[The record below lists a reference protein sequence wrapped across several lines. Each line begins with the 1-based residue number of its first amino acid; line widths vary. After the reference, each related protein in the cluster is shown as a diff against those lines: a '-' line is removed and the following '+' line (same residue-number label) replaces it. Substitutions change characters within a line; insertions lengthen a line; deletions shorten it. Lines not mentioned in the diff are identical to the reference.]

1 MRTLHA
7 RLMLVLALTLVPA
20 GAALLSLTVRSAR
33 AYYQEVTQ
41 RQNADVA
48 ANLVS
53 QHDLMIGHD
62 VDRQKLSEVA
72 RNLAMTNPGVEVY
85 VLDPAGRVL
94 AGSIPAAERR
104 RSSVAVEP
112 LRSFVRGDRHFPLL
126 GTDPRLGDRTVF
138 SAAPL
143 AGGGGYLYVVLT
155 DELRAGI
162 MREVQGST
170 ALRVALYGS
179 GAVLVLVL
187 IGGALAFFLLT
198 RRLRR
203 LQRAMTAFRNAGAGA
218 GAVPLTPVAH
228 PHDEIDAL
236 RNDFVALTERIG
248 EQVDAL
254 RRADRVRREL
264 VTNVSH
270 DLRTPLA
277 ALRGSLET
285 LVLKGDGLDE
295 AERSTFLST
304 AQSQSERLGRLIDQL
319 FELSLLDD
327 DASPLRAEDFPL
339 AELVSDAVQ
348 KERPR
353 AEAAG
358 VRLTFET
365 PSVQPVVRGNL
376 GLIERTLL
384 NLVDN
389 ALRHTPDGGEV
400 RVSLWTEPDGRVAVE
415 VRDTGEGIAPEH
427 QPRIFE
433 RFYRVGDGTSRAGD
447 GAGLG
452 LAIAARVVEL
462 HGGSLSVVSRL
473 GEGSRF
479 RFDLP
484 PAPRRDRSVNDRDGG
499 ANPGS

>member
-1 MRTLHA
+1 
-7 RLMLVLALTLVPA
+7 MLVLALTLVPA

-62 VDRQKLSEVA
+62 VDLQKLSEVV

-85 VLDPAGRVL
+85 VLGPNGQVL

-104 RSSVAVEP
+104 RSSVALGP
-112 LRSFVRGDRHFPLL
+112 LRAFVQGNRHFPLL
-126 GTDPRLGDRTVF
+126 GTDPRRGDRTVF

-155 DELRAGI
+155 DEMRAGI
-162 MREVQGST
+162 MRDVQGST

-187 IGGALAFFLLT
+187 LGGALAFFLLT

-203 LQRAMTAFRNAGAGA
+203 LQRGMMAFRNAGATGTVA
-218 GAVPLTPVAH
+218 LTPVAR
-228 PHDEIDAL
+228 PRDEIDAL
-236 RNDFVALTERIG
+236 HNDFVALTERIG
-248 EQVDAL
+248 EQLDAL

-285 LVLKGDGLDE
+285 LVLKGDALDE
-295 AERSTFLST
+295 VERMDFLNA
-304 AQSQSERLGRLIDQL
+304 AQAQSERLGRLVDQL

-339 AELVSDAVQ
+339 AELASDAVQ

-358 VRLTFET
+358 VRLTLAAPTDLPF
-365 PSVQPVVRGNL
+365 VRGNL
-376 GLIERTLL
+376 GLIERTLH

-389 ALRHTPDGGEV
+389 ALRHTPEGGEV
-400 RVSLWTEPDGRVAVE
+400 RVAIHAERDGRVVVE
-415 VRDTGEGIAPEH
+415 VSDTGEGIAPEH
-427 QPRIFE
+427 QRRIFD
-433 RFYRVGDGTSRAGD
+433 RFYRVGGGASSVSGIGGD

-452 LAIAARVVEL
+452 LAIAARVVQL
-462 HGGSLSVVSRL
+462 HGGTLSVESRL
-473 GEGSRF
+473 GEGSCF

-484 PAPRRDRSVNDRDGG
+484 PASRRDGSVKDRDGG
-499 ANPGS
+499 ASPES

>member
-20 GAALLSLTVRSAR
+20 GAALLALTVRSAR

-41 RQNADVA
+41 RQNAGVA

-62 VDRQKLSEVA
+62 VDRSKLAAVA
-72 RNLAMTNPGVEVY
+72 KNLAMTNPGVEVY

-94 AGSIPAAERR
+94 AGSIPASG
-104 RSSVAVEP
+104 RSRSRVALAP
-112 LRSFVRGDRHFPLL
+112 LEAFVRGDRHFPLL
-126 GTDPRLGDRTVF
+126 GTDPRRGDRTVF

-179 GAVLVLVL
+179 ATVLVLVL
-187 IGGALAFFLLT
+187 VGGALAFFLLT

-203 LQRAMTAFRNAGAGA
+203 LQRAMTAFRSAAGAEG
-218 GAVPLTPVAH
+218 VTLEPVAT
-228 PHDEIDAL
+228 PRDEIDAL
-236 RNDFVALTERIG
+236 RNDFVALAERIG
-248 EQVDAL
+248 EQLDAL

-285 LVLKGDGLDE
+285 LVLKGESLGESD
-295 AERSTFLST
+295 RSAFLTT
-304 AQSQSERLGRLIDQL
+304 AQAQSERLGRLIDQL

-327 DASPLRAEDFPL
+327 EARDVAEEDFPL

-358 VRLTFET
+358 VRL
-365 PSVQPVVRGNL
+365 SVSAQEPLPPVRGNL
-376 GLIERTLL
+376 GLVERALL

-389 ALRHTPDGGEV
+389 ALRHTPSGGEV
-400 RVSLWTEPDGRVAVE
+400 RVSLRGGASGRVE
-415 VRDTGEGIAPEH
+415 VSVADTGEGIPVE
-427 QPRIFE
+427 QQSRIFE
-433 RFYRVGDGTSRAGD
+433 RFYTGGARRGG

-452 LAIAARVVEL
+452 LAIAARVAEL
-462 HGGSLSVVSRL
+462 HGGKLTVASRP
-473 GEGSRF
+473 GRGSRF
-479 RFDLP
+479 TFDLP
-484 PAPRRDRSVNDRDGG
+484 VAPREGSVMDRDGSVRPG
-499 ANPGS
+499 A

>member
-1 MRTLHA
+1 
-7 RLMLVLALTLVPA
+7 MLVLALTLMPA
-20 GAALLSLTVRSAR
+20 GAALLALTTRSAR

-41 RQNADVA
+41 RQNAGVA

-53 QHDLMIGHD
+53 QHDLMIGRD
-62 VDRQKLSEVA
+62 VDRQKLAEVA
-72 RNLAMTNPGVEVY
+72 KNLAMTNPGVEVY
-85 VLDPAGRVL
+85 VLDPSGRVL
-94 AGSIPAAERR
+94 AGSIPADQ
-104 RSSVAVEP
+104 RSREAVALAPVQA
-112 LRSFVRGDRHFPLL
+112 FVRGGQRFPLL
-126 GTDPRLGDRTVF
+126 GTDPRRGDRTVF

-179 GAVLVLVL
+179 VTILALVLL
-187 IGGALAFFLLT
+187 GGALSFFLLT

-203 LQRAMTAFRNAGAGA
+203 LQRAMSAFRSAGGDAGAA
-218 GAVPLTPVAH
+218 LLTPVAG
-228 PHDEIDAL
+228 PADEIDAL

-248 EQVDAL
+248 QQVDAL

-285 LVLKGDGLDE
+285 LLLKGDGLDDDAR
-295 AERSTFLST
+295 AEFLTT
-304 AQSQSERLGRLIDQL
+304 AQAQSERLGRLIDQL
-319 FELSLLDD
+319 FELSLLDGD
-327 DASPLRAEDFPL
+327 SSPLQAEDFPL
-339 AELVSDAVQ
+339 AELVSDAVI

-358 VRLTFET
+358 VTL
-365 PSVQPVVRGNL
+365 SVEAPGSLPFVRGDL
-376 GLIERTLL
+376 GLIERTVL
-384 NLVDN
+384 NLLDN
-389 ALRHTPDGGEV
+389 ALRHTPAGGAV
-400 RVSLWTEPDGRVAVE
+400 RVSMRPDDRGRVVVE
-415 VRDTGEGIAPEH
+415 VSDTGEGIAPEH
-427 QPRIFE
+427 QQRVFE
-433 RFYRVGDGTSRAGD
+433 RFYRVGSGPRGD
-447 GAGLG
+447 GGTGLG
-452 LAIAARVVEL
+452 LAIAARVAEL
-462 HGGSLSVVSRL
+462 HGGTLTVDSRL

-484 PAPRRDRSVNDRDGG
+484 PAPSCDRSVNDRDGG
-499 ANPGS
+499 ARPGT